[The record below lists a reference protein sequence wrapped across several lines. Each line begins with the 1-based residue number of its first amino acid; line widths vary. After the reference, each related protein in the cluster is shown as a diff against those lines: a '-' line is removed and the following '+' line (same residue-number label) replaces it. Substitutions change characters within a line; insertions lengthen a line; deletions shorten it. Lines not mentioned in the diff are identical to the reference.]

1 MWKYEET
8 RNFGFYPWPQFFFKG
23 EEEVDNDIFD
33 NEENENSWEDEL
45 HQENSDVEK
54 TSG

>member
-1 MWKYEET
+1 MSKI
-8 RNFGFYPWPQFFFKG
+8 NKIPKLFVGLQFIFLKG
-23 EEEVDNDIFD
+23 EEEVDNDIFND
-33 NEENENSWEDEL
+33 EENENSWEDEL